1 MPALFIGGAGML
13 SNADIAFVP
22 DQYFRKGSVMFR
34 YIMRRIL
41 MLIPVLL
48 GVTFIVFSLM
58 YITPSDPAQ
67 MMLGANASPAA
78 YKQMREDMG
87 LDAPFIVQY
96 GRFLFGYKH
105 PVFGY
110 KGLLFGDL
118 GRSYVSNRIIF
129 ELILSSFP
137 NTLILSVGALI
148 LALLLGIP
156 IGIISAT
163 KPYSVADMVFTVFA
177 LLGASMPVFWIAMVL
192 IYTFANNLRIF
203 PAIANPRDFLS
214 LVLPIITLSMN
225 SMAIIMRMTRSS
237 MLDVMQ
243 QDYIRTARVKG
254 MDEKTVVFKHA
265 LRNALIPVVTVA
277 GLQFGSLLGG
287 AVLTEK
293 IFSYPGLGS
302 IMVDAIFQKDTP
314 QILGSVCFVAITFT
328 IINLAVD
335 ILYGF
340 IDPRIKS
347 TFSTKKKLV
356 RGNQ

>member
-1 MPALFIGGAGML
+1 ML
-13 SNADIAFVP
+13 V
-22 DQYFRKGSVMFR
+22 
-34 YIMRRIL
+34 
-41 MLIPVLL
+41 PVLF

-67 MMLGANASPAA
+67 IMLGANATPAA
-78 YKQMREDMG
+78 YKQMKSDMG
-87 LDAPFIVQY
+87 LDQPFLIQY
-96 GRFLFGYKH
+96 FHFLFGYRH
-105 PVFGY
+105 PDFGY
-110 KGLLFGDL
+110 RGLLFGDL
-118 GRSYVSNRIIF
+118 GRSYISNRNVF

-137 NTLILSVGALI
+137 NTLVLATGAL
-148 LALLLGIP
+148 LSALLLGIP
-156 IGIISAT
+156 IGILSAT
-163 KPYSVADMVFTVFA
+163 KPYSAVDMGFTVLA

-203 PAIANPRDFLS
+203 PAMANPGDWLS
-214 LVLPIITLSMN
+214 LVLPTVTLSMY

-237 MLDVMQ
+237 MLEVMQ

-254 MDEKTVVFKHA
+254 MDDRVVIFKHA

-302 IMVDAIFQKDTP
+302 IMVDAIYQKDTP
-314 QILGSVCFVAITFT
+314 QILGSVCFVAMTFT
-328 IINLAVD
+328 IINLVVD

-347 TFSTKKKLV
+347 IFSGKKKV
-356 RGNQ
+356 QPRRANA

>member
-1 MPALFIGGAGML
+1 
-13 SNADIAFVP
+13 
-22 DQYFRKGSVMFR
+22 MFR
-34 YIMRRIL
+34 YIMRRVL
-41 MLIPVLL
+41 MLVPVLL

-78 YKQMREDMG
+78 YRQMRSDMG
-87 LDAPFIVQY
+87 LDKPFLVQY
-96 GRFLFGYKH
+96 AHFLFGYKH

-110 KGLLFGDL
+110 KGLVFGDL
-118 GRSYVSNRIIF
+118 GRSYVTNRNVF
-129 ELILSSFP
+129 ELILTSFP
-137 NTLILSVGALI
+137 NTLVLATGALVLALI
-148 LALLLGIP
+148 LAIP
-156 IGIISAT
+156 IGIISAI
-163 KPYSVADMVFTVFA
+163 KPYSAVDMVFTVFA

-203 PAIANPRDFLS
+203 PAMANPGNFSS
-214 LVLPIITLSMN
+214 LVLPIVTLSMY

-254 MDEKTVVFKHA
+254 MDEKVVIFKHA

-302 IMVDAIFQKDTP
+302 IMVDAIYQKDTP
-314 QILGSVCFVAITFT
+314 QILGSVCFVAVTFT
-328 IINLAVD
+328 IINLLVD

-347 TFSTKKKLV
+347 AFTARKKRK
-356 RGNQ
+356 

>member
-1 MPALFIGGAGML
+1 
-13 SNADIAFVP
+13 
-22 DQYFRKGSVMFR
+22 MFR
-34 YIMRRIL
+34 YVMRRIL
-41 MLIPVLL
+41 MLVPVLL

-78 YKQMREDMG
+78 YRQMRQDMG
-87 LDAPFIVQY
+87 LDQPFLVQY
-96 GRFLFGYKH
+96 ARFLFGYKH

-110 KGLLFGDL
+110 RGLLFGDL
-118 GRSYVSNRIIF
+118 GRSYVSNRNVF

-137 NTLILSVGALI
+137 NTLILATGALV
-148 LALLLGIP
+148 LALVLAIP

-163 KPYSVADMVFTVFA
+163 MPYSALDMIFTVFA

-192 IYTFANNLRIF
+192 IYTFANNLHLF
-203 PAIANPRDFLS
+203 PAMANPHDFSS
-214 LVLPIITLSMN
+214 LVLPVITLSMY

-254 MDEKTVVFKHA
+254 MDEKIVIFKHA

-302 IMVDAIFQKDTP
+302 IMVDAIYQKDTP
-314 QILGSVCFVAITFT
+314 QILGSVCFVAMTFT
-328 IINLAVD
+328 VINLIVD
-335 ILYGF
+335 VLYGF
-340 IDPRIKS
+340 IDPRIKLV
-347 TFSTKKKLV
+347 FSSKKK
-356 RGNQ
+356 RR

>member
-67 MMLGANASPAA
+67 IVLGANASPAA

-87 LDAPFIVQY
+87 LNAPFIVQY

-105 PVFGY
+105 PIFGY
-110 KGLLFGDL
+110 RGLFFGDL

-129 ELILSSFP
+129 EVIFNSFP
-137 NTLILSVGALI
+137 NTLILAIGALS
-148 LALLLGIP
+148 LALILGIP
-156 IGIISAT
+156 IGIFSAT
-163 KPYSVADMVFTVFA
+163 KPYSVVDMIFTVLA

-192 IYTFANNLRIF
+192 IFIFSIHLHIF
-203 PAIANPRDFLS
+203 PAISNPNNFIS
-214 LVLPIITLSMN
+214 LVLPIITLSL
-225 SMAIIMRMTRSS
+225 SSLAIIMRMTRSS
-237 MLDVMQ
+237 MLEVMQ

-254 MDEKTVVFKHA
+254 MDERTVVFKHG

-277 GLQFGSLLGG
+277 GLQFGGLLGG

-302 IMVDAIFQKDTP
+302 IMVDAIYQKDTP

-328 IINLAVD
+328 VINLAVD